1 LLKNTN
7 AALPFNKPKSIAV
20 IGSDSVIGPKGANGF
35 VDRGGNDGTLAMG
48 WGSGSV
54 EFPYLVAP
62 LEAIK
67 VQAQKDGTSITSS
80 PNDNAQQGASAAQ
93 NADVAVVCI
102 NSDGGEGYI
111 TVEGHAGKFI
121 LCSVWVFCS
130 SSSPSIS
137 LGPYTDTVI

>member
-1 LLKNTN
+1 
-7 AALPFNKPKSIAV
+7 LPFNKPKSIAV

-54 EFPYLVAP
+54 EFPYLIAP
-62 LEAIK
+62 LDAIK
-67 VQAQKDGTSITSS
+67 AQAQKDGTSVTSS

-93 NADVAVVCI
+93 NAEVAVVCI

-111 TVEGHAGKFI
+111 TVEGVAGK
-121 LCSVWVFCS
+121 
-130 SSSPSIS
+130 SPRHGLAST
-137 LGPYTDTVI
+137 LPY